1 MLISVAELDALR
13 AEIGPKADEGLFR
26 LKRGA
31 VRVASGAGFTK
42 PTQVVVETVAG
53 RATYVGNLNVT
64 EKEKM
69 GIMRTDADY
78 MISLEAFTDVRNSDT
93 LEEIAPAWESETRYF
108 EGQIV
113 VKVADNG
120 SRYQVVTPGTSGSVE
135 PAWTTTLG
143 ATFTDGTVVWRCIG
157 PHPVYQIIQ
166 IMGPSTYGQY
176 ISTRVATTKQQL

>member
-1 MLISVAELDALR
+1 MLLPIAELDALR
-13 AEIGPKADEGLFR
+13 GEVGPKLDEGVFR
-26 LKRGA
+26 VKRGA
-31 VRVASGAGFTK
+31 VRTASGAGFTNSVA
-42 PTQVVVETVAG
+42 TVVSTVAG
-53 RATYVGNLNVT
+53 RATFVGNLNVT

-93 LEEIAPAWESETRYF
+93 IQEIAEVWKPNKKYF
-108 EGQIV
+108 KGQTV

-120 SRYQVVTPGTSGSVE
+120 SRYQVVVGGRTSNTE

-143 ATFTDGTVVWRCIG
+143 ATFTDGAVTWRCIG
-157 PHPVYQIIQ
+157 LHPIYQVIQ

-176 ISTRVATTKQQL
+176 ISSRVATTKQQL